1 MQLRNM
7 NQIAVWLDVIFGL
20 EQVVARPGLMTGNQG
35 QTLNSYHNFHQ
46 RLRSFANYFVFRILN
61 GWGLMQCWP
70 VLFLQLVEA
79 HLSFRILAL
88 VPSHFDGYTLPG
100 LFVDSRLQQNA
111 CL

>member
-1 MQLRNM
+1 
-7 NQIAVWLDVIFGL
+7 
-20 EQVVARPGLMTGNQG
+20 
-35 QTLNSYHNFHQ
+35 
-46 RLRSFANYFVFRILN
+46 
-61 GWGLMQCWP
+61 LMQCWP